1 LVDEFEP
8 LICINTF
15 GWWNILLPIIMDF
28 SQVKLK
34 QTKMDDKSAPK
45 LSGYDEENIKKFET
59 NIREL
64 YMEEW
69 YEDLKEFTFKTK
81 IIQITKEEAI
91 TILKCHERY
100 KKTGEI
106 KLLTKELESLKELF
120 SKVDAGLTE
129 FNNQA
134 FLKMSSRSPKDVMNE
149 KFDSLVKSEISKNK
163 INDENETCFAIL
175 RAACLLLQVKNT
187 LEVVDL
193 LIRSER
199 VNSDFESELER
210 KEFKISLILREWI
223 DIHPDLEFRGFFYK
237 GNFTCLSQYNYT
249 VYFQHVIDNKQII
262 QQRIQEFYEE
272 IKPKVLKFQTYNEYS
287 W

>member
-1 LVDEFEP
+1 
-8 LICINTF
+8 
-15 GWWNILLPIIMDF
+15 MDF

-34 QTKMDDKSAPK
+34 QTKTVDKSAPK
-45 LSGYDEENIKKFET
+45 LTGYDEENLQKFEK

-81 IIQITKEEAI
+81 IIQITKEDAV
-91 TILKCHERY
+91 TIMKCHERF
-100 KKTGEI
+100 KKTGEYKI
-106 KLLTKELESLKELF
+106 LKEELETLKELF
-120 SKVDAGLTE
+120 SNVEAGLKE

-149 KFDSLVKSEISKNK
+149 KFDSLVKSEISKNQ

-175 RAACLLLQVKNT
+175 RAACFLLQVKNT
-187 LEVVDL
+187 MEVVDL

-199 VNSDFESELER
+199 VNSDFKSEMTR
-210 KEFKISLILREWI
+210 KEFKISLILREWV
-223 DIHPDLEFRGFFYK
+223 DIHPDMEFRGFFYQ

-249 VYFQHVIDNKQII
+249 VYF
-262 QQRIQEFYEE
+262 
-272 IKPKVLKFQTYNEYS
+272 
-287 W
+287 